1 MLGGLESG
9 GGGRVKKTK
18 FNMAR
23 MVLITDAG
31 LRGPTCRSVD
41 GICAKWEFSVEEEK

>member
-9 GGGRVKKTK
+9 GGSEK
-18 FNMAR
+18 FSMAR
-23 MVLITDAG
+23 MVLITDTG
-31 LRGPTCRSVD
+31 LRGPTCRPVD